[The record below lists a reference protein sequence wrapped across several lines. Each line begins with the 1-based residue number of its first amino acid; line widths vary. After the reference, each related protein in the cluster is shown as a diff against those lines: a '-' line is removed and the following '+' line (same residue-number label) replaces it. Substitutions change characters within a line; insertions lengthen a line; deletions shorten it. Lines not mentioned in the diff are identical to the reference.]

1 MSYKVQLPVFEGPLD
16 LLLHLID
23 KNEVD
28 IYDIPIAL
36 ITQQY
41 LEYLSAAEELDLEL
55 TSEFLIMASTLLSI
69 KARML
74 LPKSTMQNEE
84 EFGGDPREEL
94 VEKLLEYK
102 IFKETASVFK
112 EMEYSQAKIFMR
124 HIDEAK
130 LLKDYPPPNPVG
142 DVTLQ
147 HLIFAFHKVLARI
160 EKKKEVLTLPRE
172 QVTIR
177 SKISYILLQV
187 KNKPLGLP
195 FRELFTEAASKEEV
209 IVTFLALLE
218 LIRLGRIHIKQ
229 PQLFEEILIFSSQI
243 EGGHTSAHA
252 IS

>member
-41 LEYLSAAEELDLEL
+41 LDYLAAAEEFDLEL

-74 LPKSTMQNEE
+74 LPKPPMPNDEQ
-84 EFGGDPREEL
+84 GGSDPREEL

-102 IFKETASVFK
+102 IFKETASILK
-112 EMEYSQAKIFMR
+112 KMENNQAKIFMR

-130 LLKDYPPPNPVG
+130 LLRDYPPPNPVG
-142 DVTLQ
+142 DITLR

-160 EKKKEVLTLPRE
+160 EKKKEVVLLPRE
-172 QVTIR
+172 QITLR
-177 SKISYILLQV
+177 SKISFILSQV

-195 FRELFTEAASKEEV
+195 FRSLFAERASKEEIV
-209 IVTFLALLE
+209 VTFLALLE
-218 LIRLGRIHIKQ
+218 LIRLGRVQIKQ
-229 PQLFEEILIFSSQI
+229 PQLFEEIFIFSNKI
-243 EGGHTSAHA
+243 EGGHASAHA